1 MEKERGLPHD
11 CKLDNRTGQVRAHL
25 LPKAATEANKA
36 EATKKHPICYHRAP
50 LKIQELTT
58 PAPVAMRDRRVAGNR
73 RIGQKYA

>member
-1 MEKERGLPHD
+1 MTASWA
-11 CKLDNRTGQVRAHL
+11 TGQDRSGL
-25 LPKAATEANKA
+25 ICSQQAATEANNA

-58 PAPVAMRDRRVAGNR
+58 PAPVAMRDRRDAGNR